1 MNLVVPTPIPA
12 APIFLHPNSIMRLN
26 QYIAHCGVASRRSA
40 EALITDGL
48 VKINGVVVKD
58 LGRQVELGSD
68 SVQVRG
74 RVVKP
79 PNRLIYIALHK
90 PAGFDVTRGDPH
102 SQKNIFELLPPRLHE
117 SVQSAGRL
125 DRPTTGLLIL
135 TNDGDLNARLT
146 HPRYGIEKEY
156 LVFSSGPP
164 REDQLQRLRRGIML
178 EDGFARAVSV
188 ERTGGGAG
196 PSRGVGRGK
205 RTRAEARRQRGE
217 PRTKFAGLRIIMHQ
231 GRNRIVRRM
240 CEAVGFHVTLLH
252 RPRVGPV
259 QLRDLKVGAYRQLGV
274 REIEALKRA
283 VGMSGAKPNARAG
296 SARPAASGGKGAKP
310 AAKPREK
317 RAVKK
322 GGSSAAKTK
331 RSARQGPAKKKT
343 SRAPAKKTVRTQ
355 PTKSKPRKRGPDK
368 KVARKK
374 SPLKQRPG

>member
-1 MNLVVPTPIPA
+1 
-12 APIFLHPNSIMRLN
+12 MRLN
-26 QYIAHCGVASRRSA
+26 QYLAHCGVASRRSA
-40 EALITDGL
+40 EGLITEGL
-48 VKINGVVVKD
+48 VKVNGAVVKD

-74 RVVKP
+74 RAVKP

-90 PAGFDVTRGDPH
+90 PEGFDVTRGDPH
-102 SQKNIFELLPPRLHE
+102 SHKNIFELLPPKLHE

-164 REDQLQRLRRGIML
+164 REDQLQRLRRGVVL
-178 EDGFARAVSV
+178 EDGFARAISV

-196 PSRGVGRGK
+196 PSRGVGRGQ
-205 RTRAEARRQRGE
+205 RTRAESRKQRGE
-217 PRTKFAGLRIIMHQ
+217 PRTRFAGLRIIMHQ

-259 QLRDLKVGAYRQLGV
+259 QLRDLKVGAYRPLGV

-283 VGMSGAKPNARAG
+283 VGMGGAKPRKTTSIAG
-296 SARPAASGGKGAKP
+296 SAPQMAPSSQATKP
-310 AAKPREK
+310 ATNPRPK

-322 GGSSAAKTK
+322 GGSSTVKTK
-331 RSARQGPAKKKT
+331 RAARLDPAKKEAGKAPAKKKART
-343 SRAPAKKTVRTQ
+343 RA
-355 PTKSKPRKRGPDK
+355 TKPKPRKRGPAK
-368 KVARKK
+368 KTARKK
-374 SPLKQRPG
+374 SPRKHRSG

>member
-1 MNLVVPTPIPA
+1 
-12 APIFLHPNSIMRLN
+12 MRLN

-48 VKINGVVVKD
+48 VKINGVVVKE

-102 SQKNIFELLPPRLHE
+102 SHKNIFELLPPKLHE

-164 REDQLQRLRRGIML
+164 REDQLQRLRRGVVL
-178 EDGFARAVSV
+178 EDGIARAVSV

-196 PSRGVGRGK
+196 PSRGVGRGR
-205 RTRAEARRQRGE
+205 RTKAEARRQRDE
-217 PRTKFAGLRIIMHQ
+217 PRTKFAGLRIVMHQ

-283 VGMSGAKPNARAG
+283 VGMSGAKTTSKAG
-296 SARPAASGGKGAKP
+296 SPRSAASSGQSAKR
-310 AAKPREK
+310 AAKPGRK
-317 RAVKK
+317 RVVKESRSPAV
-322 GGSSAAKTK
+322 KTK
-331 RSARQGPAKKKT
+331 RSAREGSADSSGRRGPAKKKT
-343 SRAPAKKTVRTQ
+343 SKGPAKKRSRT
-355 PTKSKPRKRGPDK
+355 PPAKPKARKRGPDSST
-368 KVARKK
+368 ARKK
-374 SPLKQRPG
+374 SPRKQRSG